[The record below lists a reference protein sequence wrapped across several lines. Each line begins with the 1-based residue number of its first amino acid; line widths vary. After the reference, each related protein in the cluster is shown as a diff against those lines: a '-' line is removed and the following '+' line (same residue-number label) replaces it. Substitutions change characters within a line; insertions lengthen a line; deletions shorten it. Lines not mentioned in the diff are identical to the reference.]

1 MIENLKKILILFF
14 FLTSSSFA
22 NSSEFWSNKVDGPTN
37 KDQAIKILEGRNLD
51 PIEGLWFEKDLG
63 TIVIFKEED
72 IFKMYI
78 VDGPTEF
85 NGTWEATILKRD
97 NDYDFLSRIWYP
109 ETSGY
114 RYATQTGIIEV
125 YDNYF
130 LTKYDTLSDQGFN
143 MNSRF
148 NRIWPADKVAS
159 NDKPIK
165 SDLGDKFYDLGW
177 FNLDNPKNV
186 WVEIPGSNSE
196 VNVLETEI
204 YLKGQDSINAYTN
217 LLFGN
222 NAPETDL
229 LILDDKNYNY
239 SIYINYKND
248 GYVSIDDW
256 EDIDAN
262 SLLQELKDT
271 SKKEVVDVKWIFKPS
286 ISKKNYITYSYE
298 TNWDNGDITLE
309 TNIIS
314 LGRNGHHEIT
324 FVSDYDIF
332 DPKELENFAIEFANT
347 INFKEGYRYSD
358 YKSGDKK
365 AAVGIGGLVAGSL
378 GVKALAKAG
387 VLAKLLAFAVKF
399 WWVIL
404 APIVAF
410 FTFLNKKNSS
420 VKTQST
426 NDEVKTKKVKKRKSR
441 SKQDD

>member
-222 NAPETDL
+222 NAPENDL
-229 LILDDKNYNY
+229 LILDDENYNY

-256 EDIDAN
+256 EDIDTN

-347 INFKEGYRYSD
+347 VNFKEGYRYSD

>member
-1 MIENLKKILILFF
+1 
-14 FLTSSSFA
+14 
-22 NSSEFWSNKVDGPTN
+22 
-37 KDQAIKILEGRNLD
+37 
-51 PIEGLWFEKDLG
+51 
-63 TIVIFKEED
+63 
-72 IFKMYI
+72 MYI

-148 NRIWPADKVAS
+148 NRIWPANKVAS
-159 NDKPIK
+159 NDQPIK

-222 NAPETDL
+222 NAPENDL

>member
-37 KDQAIKILEGRNLD
+37 KDEAIKILEGRNLD

-159 NDKPIK
+159 NDQPIK

-222 NAPETDL
+222 NAPENDL
-229 LILDDKNYNY
+229 LILDDENYNY

-420 VKTQST
+420 AKTQST

>member
-1 MIENLKKILILFF
+1 MIKNLKRTLILFF

-165 SDLGDKFYDLGW
+165 SDLEDKFYDLGW

-222 NAPETDL
+222 NAPENDL
-229 LILDDKNYNY
+229 LILDDENYNY

-426 NDEVKTKKVKKRKSR
+426 NDQVKTKKVKKRKSR

>member
-222 NAPETDL
+222 NAPENDL
-229 LILDDKNYNY
+229 LILDDENYNY

>member
-165 SDLGDKFYDLGW
+165 SDLEDKFYDLGW

-222 NAPETDL
+222 NAPENDL
-229 LILDDKNYNY
+229 LILDDENYNY

-314 LGRNGHHEIT
+314 LGRNGYHEVT

-332 DPKELENFAIEFANT
+332 DPKELESFAIEFANT

-426 NDEVKTKKVKKRKSR
+426 NDQVKTKKVKKRKSR

>member
-148 NRIWPADKVAS
+148 NRIWPADKLAS

-165 SDLGDKFYDLGW
+165 SDLEDKFYDLGW

-222 NAPETDL
+222 NAPENDL
-229 LILDDKNYNY
+229 LILDDENYNY